1 MGQTQST
8 DAMNDLKRQIGLII
22 QASSDD
28 KWMPDAMS
36 GFIVLNKRPDG
47 SSVKELYIPQW
58 NVTFFY
64 SGSII
69 SVRKQTEALQG
80 KPVHIIVAHAIL
92 LHNLLIKST
101 DYLNAGEIAKDAFS
115 TYLGSSD
122 TKN

>member
-8 DAMNDLKRQIGLII
+8 DTMNDIKRQIGLII
-22 QASSDD
+22 QACSDD
-28 KWMPDAMS
+28 KWVPDAMS

-58 NVTFFY
+58 NVSFFY
-64 SGSII
+64 SGSTI

-80 KPVHIIVAHAIL
+80 KPVHLIVAHAIL
-92 LHNLLIKST
+92 LHNLLIKSI
-101 DYLNAGEIAKDAFS
+101 DYLNAGEIAKDAFA